1 MNVRGALVVFRKEV
15 VENLRDRRAVMSA
28 LLYGPLIGP
37 LMFAGMITMGLKV
50 QSERAEAD
58 LEIPVAGQ
66 DNAPN
71 LITFLRQQG
80 AVIQPAPADPEAAVR
95 DQDEEVVLVIPE
107 GFAEA
112 FRAGEPATVR
122 LVLDESRREAGTKIR
137 RVTTLL
143 DAYSRQIGLLRL
155 QARGTSPSITRA
167 LAVEQV
173 DLSTAESRSVMILGM
188 LPYFVMLALFVG
200 GMYLAIDTTAG
211 EKERGSMEPL
221 LINPVP
227 RGAIMSGKLAATLA
241 FSLASL
247 MLTLV
252 AFSISLGWVPAD
264 KLGISIELS
273 AAKVITLFLMV
284 APVALL
290 ASAMQT
296 IIASFAKG
304 FREAQTYLS
313 ILMLIPVIPVV
324 VLLIMPVKAKIW
336 MMTIPI
342 FSQTMLIEKV
352 VRGEAI
358 PPLDISISVLCTT
371 ALGLIFAVI
380 AARLYGREQMLQST

>member
-1 MNVRGALVVFRKEV
+1 MNWRGAWVVFHKEV
-15 VENLRDRRAVMSA
+15 IENLRDRRAVLSA

-37 LMFAGMITMGLKV
+37 LMLAGMVSMALKV
-50 QSERAEAD
+50 QEERAEED

-66 DNAPN
+66 ANAPN
-71 LITFLRQQG
+71 LMTFLRQQG

-95 DQDEEVVLVIPE
+95 AQDEEIVLVIPDT
-107 GFAEA
+107 FAEQ
-112 FRAGEPATVR
+112 FRAAEPATVR
-122 LVLDESRREAGTKIR
+122 LILDESRRESGTKIR
-137 RVTTLL
+137 RVSTLL
-143 DAYSRQIGLLRL
+143 NAYSRQIGLLRL
-155 QARGTSPSITRA
+155 QARGVSPGITRA
-167 LAVEQV
+167 LALEEV
-173 DLSTAESRSVMILGM
+173 DLSTAESRSMVILGM

-227 RGAIMSGKLAATLA
+227 RAAIMSGKLGATVV

-247 MLTLV
+247 LLTLV
-252 AFSISLGWVPAD
+252 AFSFSLRLVPAEN
-264 KLGISIELS
+264 LGMSIDLS
-273 AAKVITLFLMV
+273 AVKVFALFFIV

-290 ASAMQT
+290 ASSMQT

-313 ILMLIPVIPVV
+313 ILMLVPIIPVV
-324 VLLIMPVKAKIW
+324 VLLIMPVKAKTW

-342 FSQTMLIEKV
+342 LSQTMLIEKV
-352 VRGEAI
+352 VRGETIAA
-358 PPLDISISVLCTT
+358 LDIGVSVLCTT
-371 ALGLIFAVI
+371 ALGLVFAVI
-380 AARLYGREQMLQST
+380 AARLYDREQMLYST

>member
-1 MNVRGALVVFRKEV
+1 MNARGAWVVFRKEV
-15 VENLRDRRAVMSA
+15 TENLRDRRAVMSA

-37 LMFAGMITMGLKV
+37 LMFAGMMTMVLKV
-50 QSERAEAD
+50 QEERAEAP

-80 AVIQPAPADPEAAVR
+80 AQIQPAPADAEAAVR
-95 DQDEEVVLVIPE
+95 AQDEEVVLVIPE
-107 GFAEA
+107 TFAEQ

-122 LVLDESRREAGTKIR
+122 LILDESRRESGTKIR

-155 QARGTSPSITRA
+155 QARGVNPAITRA
-167 LAVEQV
+167 LAVEEV
-173 DLSTAESRSVMILGM
+173 DLSTAESRSVIILGM

-221 LINPVP
+221 LINPVS
-227 RGAIMSGKLAATLA
+227 RGAIMSGKLAATVV

-252 AFSISLGWVPAD
+252 AFAFSLGWVPTD
-264 KLGISIELS
+264 SLGISIDLS
-273 AAKVITLFLMV
+273 ATKVIALFLIV

-290 ASAMQT
+290 ASGLQT

-313 ILMLIPVIPVV
+313 ILMLVPMIPVV
-324 VLLIMPVKAKIW
+324 VLLIMPVKAKTW
-336 MMTIPI
+336 MMTVPI
-342 FSQTMLIEKV
+342 LSQTMLIEKV
-352 VRGEAI
+352 VRGELI
-358 PPLDISISVLCTT
+358 PTVDIAISVLCTT
-371 ALGLIFAVI
+371 ALGLIFAVL
-380 AARLYGREQMLQST
+380 AARLYDREQMLQST

>member
-1 MNVRGALVVFRKEV
+1 MNARGAWVVFRKEV
-15 VENLRDRRAVMSA
+15 TENLRDRRAVMSA

-37 LMFAGMITMGLKV
+37 LMFAGMMTMVLKV
-50 QSERAEAD
+50 QEERAEAP

-80 AVIQPAPADPEAAVR
+80 AQIQPAPADAEAAVR
-95 DQDEEVVLVIPE
+95 AQDEEVVLVIPE
-107 GFAEA
+107 TFAEQ

-122 LVLDESRREAGTKIR
+122 LILDESRRESGTKIR

-155 QARGTSPSITRA
+155 QARGVNPAITRA
-167 LAVEQV
+167 LAVEEV
-173 DLSTAESRSVMILGM
+173 DLSTAESRSVIILGM

-221 LINPVP
+221 LINPVS
-227 RGAIMSGKLAATLA
+227 RGAIMSGKLAATVV

-252 AFSISLGWVPAD
+252 AFAFSLGWVPAD
-264 KLGISIELS
+264 SLGISIDLS
-273 AAKVITLFLMV
+273 ATKVIALFLIV

-290 ASAMQT
+290 ASGLQT

-313 ILMLIPVIPVV
+313 ILMLVPMIPVV
-324 VLLIMPVKAKIW
+324 VLLIMPVKAKTW
-336 MMTIPI
+336 MMTVPI
-342 FSQTMLIEKV
+342 LSQTMLIEKV
-352 VRGEAI
+352 VRGELI
-358 PPLDISISVLCTT
+358 PTVDIAISVLCTT
-371 ALGLIFAVI
+371 ALGLIFAVL
-380 AARLYGREQMLQST
+380 AARLYDREQMLQST